1 MCCVLEKVRPFSRNF
16 TCGAVLTGQDNWT
29 RKENAISLSESY
41 THCYTVSTHVSERA
55 NFRLLANFLGGKNYD
70 LVLIC

>member
-1 MCCVLEKVRPFSRNF
+1 MVH
-16 TCGAVLTGQDNWT
+16 WT